1 MEMER
6 SKAFFD
12 RAKECMPGGVS
23 SPVRAYRAVG
33 GVPRFIS
40 MGDGAYIFD
49 VDGNR
54 YIDYVM
60 SYGPLILGHLH
71 PVIVGAIR
79 VALTR
84 GTSFGAPTDL
94 EIELAELIKE
104 AFPFVDLVRFVNS
117 GTEATMSAVRLARA
131 KTKRDYILKFE
142 GCYHGHSDFF
152 LVKAGSGGLT
162 FNIPSSPGVPEGVT
176 SYTLLAPYNDIE
188 AVKEIFKERGGE
200 IAAVI
205 VEPIA
210 GNMGVIPP
218 KEGFLEGLRELTE
231 SHGALLIF
239 DEVITGF
246 RVGFGGVSTT
256 LNIEP
261 DILTLGKIIGG
272 GLPVGAFCGR
282 REIMELLAPEGN
294 VYQAGTLSGNPLAM
308 SAGIAALK
316 TLKAENPYPILKQR
330 TEKLVGELRKIFGE
344 KGIPAVLN
352 AETAMFSIF
361 FTEKERVENLEDVQ
375 SSDGKLYSRL
385 FHALLEEGVMLAPS
399 PYEAIFLSTAHDE
412 RVLDETITAFERAA
426 SKIG

>member
-1 MEMER
+1 MGIER
-6 SKAFFD
+6 SKSLYD
-12 RAKECMPGGVS
+12 RARGCMPGGVS

-33 GVPRFIS
+33 GVPRFINR
-40 MGDGAYIFD
+40 GEGAYIFD

-71 PVIVGAIR
+71 PAIVGAIR
-79 VALTR
+79 EALTR
-84 GTSFGAPTDL
+84 GTSFGAPTEL
-94 EIELAELIKE
+94 EVQLAELIKE
-104 AFPFVDLVRFVNS
+104 AFPFVELVRFVNS
-117 GTEATMSAVRLARA
+117 GTEATMSAVRVARA

-188 AVKEIFKERGGE
+188 AVREIFRERGEE

-205 VEPIA
+205 LEPIA
-210 GNMGVIPP
+210 GNMGVVLP

-231 SHGALLIF
+231 SYGALLIF

-246 RVGFGGVSTT
+246 RVSFGGVSTKVGV
-256 LNIEP
+256 EP

-272 GLPVGAFCGR
+272 GLPVGAFCGGGKV
-282 REIMELLAPEGN
+282 MELLAPEGN

-316 TLKAENPYPILKQR
+316 TLKEEDPYPILRRR
-330 TEKLVGELRKIFGE
+330 TENLVSGLKRVLKER
-344 KGIPAVLN
+344 GIPAVFNL
-352 AETAMFSIF
+352 ETAMFSIF
-361 FTEKERVENLEDVQ
+361 FTEKESVENLEEVQ
-375 SSDGKLYSRL
+375 SSDGELYSKL

-399 PYEAIFLSTAHDE
+399 PYEAIFLSTAHNE
-412 RVLDETITAFERAA
+412 RVLDETMTAFERAT

>member
-131 KTKRDYILKFE
+131 KTERDYILKFE

-246 RVGFGGVSTT
+246 R
-256 LNIEP
+256 
-261 DILTLGKIIGG
+261 
-272 GLPVGAFCGR
+272 
-282 REIMELLAPEGN
+282 
-294 VYQAGTLSGNPLAM
+294 
-308 SAGIAALK
+308 
-316 TLKAENPYPILKQR
+316 
-330 TEKLVGELRKIFGE
+330 
-344 KGIPAVLN
+344 
-352 AETAMFSIF
+352 
-361 FTEKERVENLEDVQ
+361 
-375 SSDGKLYSRL
+375 
-385 FHALLEEGVMLAPS
+385 
-399 PYEAIFLSTAHDE
+399 
-412 RVLDETITAFERAA
+412 
-426 SKIG
+426 